1 MYGVRKTTFDKIH
14 FKSMTNYQELCNV
27 HPFTV
32 ANWFLI
38 SLLDLFHKVNTN
50 EVQTYV
56 WRYINMRSCIIYYDV
71 LHLSSVKFPRKKF
84 WEFYTTVISHWHIMI
99 SRIWNWNKTQ
109 NYISWSE
116 MTTWNDYY
124 MTNLM
129 RL

>member
-1 MYGVRKTTFDKIH
+1 MRKTTFDKIH

-56 WRYINMRSCIIYYDV
+56 WRYINIRSCIIYYDV
-71 LHLSSVKFPRKKF
+71 LYLSSVKFPEEEVLRVLHNSDLPLTYYHFKDLRLK
-84 WEFYTTVISHWHIMI
+84 
-99 SRIWNWNKTQ
+99 Q
-109 NYISWSE
+109 NTI
-116 MTTWNDYY
+116 
-124 MTNLM
+124 L
-129 RL
+129 